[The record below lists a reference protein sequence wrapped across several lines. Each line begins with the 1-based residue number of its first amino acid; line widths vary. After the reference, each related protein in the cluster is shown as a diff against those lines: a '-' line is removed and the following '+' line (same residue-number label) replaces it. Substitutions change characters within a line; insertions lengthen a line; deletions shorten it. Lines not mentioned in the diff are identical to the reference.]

1 MQESIY
7 IKRAIVVAIVN
18 AIKVAIVVAIVS
30 QQDVGKG
37 H

>member
-1 MQESIY
+1 MQESIH